1 MALQIYDTL
10 RRAVVP
16 FEPRD
21 PSRVTFYTCGPTV
34 YDDAHI
40 GNFRSFLAADL
51 LRRWIESPLC
61 TLRTPEGEHLGP
73 RRVRHVMNITDVGHM
88 TEDDVADGGGEDKM
102 ALAGRRLLEA
112 KKAGTLPPG
121 VEIDPNDPYAIADF
135 YTRRFLEDARRV
147 GLRVAVEA
155 EHDPSLMPRAT
166 QHVTDADG
174 RLGMIGVI
182 ARLLERGHAY
192 VVGEPGARVVYFDVQ
207 SFPAYGRLSGN
218 TLEHL
223 REGQGGR
230 VSAENQAGKRHPADF
245 LLWKEDPTH
254 IMRWDS
260 PWGQGYPGWHV
271 ECTAMSVAHLVNHPD
286 GSGDLIDIHS
296 GGEDNIFPHHEC
308 EIAQSCCCFSNN
320 PGHCSLA
327 RLWFHPRFLLVDG
340 EKMSKSRGTFY
351 TVRGLIE
358 RGIEPAAIRLE
369 LIRTHYRSNAN
380 FTRQGL
386 RDAQRMIDRWRRV
399 GDAGDAPLDDDRL
412 RAHTV
417 ARDFARFMDDDLN
430 IAGALGV
437 LNAWVASLDAPAP
450 EDAALMRALDRVLG
464 VLELERPQAVDTGI
478 AIFRPPVEASDEV
491 VALLEERRKAKQAKD
506 FGRAD
511 AIRDQLRD
519 MGLAIKDVPGGRV
532 EVSRASQA

>member
-1 MALQIYDTL
+1 MALHLYDTL
-10 RRAVVP
+10 RRGVVP
-16 FEPRD
+16 FVPRD
-21 PSRVTFYTCGPTV
+21 PSHITFYTCGPTV

-61 TLRTPEGEHLGP
+61 TIEASAGEHKGP

-121 VEIDPNDPYAIADF
+121 VEVDPNDPYAIADF

-147 GLRVAVEA
+147 GLRVAIEA
-155 EHDPSLMPRAT
+155 ASDASLMPRAT
-166 QHVTDADG
+166 EHVEDAGD

-192 VVGEPGARVVYFDVQ
+192 VVGEPGSRVVYFDVR

-218 TLEHL
+218 TLENL

-254 IMRWDS
+254 IMRWES
-260 PWGQGYPGWHV
+260 PWGQGYPGWHI
-271 ECTAMSVAHLVNHPD
+271 ECTAMSVAHLVEHLD

-308 EIAQSCCCFSNN
+308 EIAQSCCCFSDR
-320 PGHCSLA
+320 PAAGCSFA

-340 EKMSKSRGTFY
+340 EKMSKSRGTFH
-351 TVRGLIE
+351 TVRGLVE
-358 RGIEPAAIRLE
+358 QGFEPAAIRLE

-380 FTRQGL
+380 FTLQGL
-386 RDAQRMIDRWRRV
+386 KDARRMIDRWRRV
-399 GDAGDAPLDDDRL
+399 ADAGTDTLDDDAL

-437 LNAWVASLDAPAP
+437 LNGWVASLETPSP
-450 EDAALMRALDRVLG
+450 EDAGLIRALDRVLG
-464 VLELERPQAVDTGI
+464 VLELERPQGLDTGI
-478 AIFRPPVEASDEV
+478 AIFRPPVQPSDEV
-491 VALLEERRKAKQAKD
+491 VALLEERRKARQARD
-506 FGRAD
+506 FVRAD
-511 AIRDQLRD
+511 AIRDRLRD

-532 EVSRASQA
+532 EVSRAT